1 MKVRGGWDQVM
12 QFAIVG
18 VQRKIEKMEKTRAF
32 QFRAVDQCGFG
43 RCLIIVRVYVVE

>member
-18 VQRKIEKMEKTRAF
+18 VQMKIEKMEKTRAF

-43 RCLIIVRVYVVE
+43 RYLIIVRVYVAE